1 LSKQEN
7 GTHGT
12 AFAHLLTIARSPA
25 ARRRRKSAKWD
36 TLLAHKET
44 LLEAREKGMSY
55 RRISEELEKGGFP
68 VSYHVIGR
76 FFKFL
81 DEQAGVSLK
90 PAAAALSRKARHRRS
105 QTKSAT

>member
-81 DEQAGVSLK
+81 DEQEGVSLK